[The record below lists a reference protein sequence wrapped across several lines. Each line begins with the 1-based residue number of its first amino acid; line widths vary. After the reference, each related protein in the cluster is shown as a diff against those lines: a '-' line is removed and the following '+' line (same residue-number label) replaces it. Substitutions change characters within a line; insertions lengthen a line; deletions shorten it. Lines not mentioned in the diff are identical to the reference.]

1 MGVPK
6 EPSKGDPRFHA
17 LLEELG
23 YLHDR
28 KQEDYGADEDPF
40 ANIRASEE
48 WGQEPW
54 VGALMRAN
62 DKMHRL
68 QRFAAKGELS
78 NESAEDSMRDI
89 AVYAMIAL
97 ILYTEAS
104 ENEKQEG
111 TSTSTTD
118 GAKDA
123 DASPSETIC
132 RACGQPIRNH
142 TATEMTN
149 CEANL
154 RPAPPWCR
162 SCGREYW
169 RCRCTGGP
177 IRPAYPPSGWVP
189 NAP

>member
-1 MGVPK
+1 MDR
-6 EPSKGDPRFHA
+6 EPRKGDPRFHA

-104 ENEKQEG
+104 ESEKQEG
-111 TSTSTTD
+111 TSTSTTV

-123 DASPSETIC
+123 DASPSGGIC
-132 RACGQPIRNH
+132 RVCGDLTRYH
-142 TATEMTN
+142 TATMA
-149 CEANL
+149 EACSQRL
-154 RPAPPWCR
+154 VL
-162 SCGREYW
+162 E
-169 RCRCTGGP
+169 
-177 IRPAYPPSGWVP
+177 WVP